1 MGTMTSTTDFDQ
13 AARSFLDLVA
23 EVRPEQWG
31 DPALGSWD
39 VRSLVGHTAR
49 AISTVETYLL
59 AEPAPAVT
67 VPNAEAY
74 YTEVLQTY
82 TDNDSIAARG
92 VEAGKALNENSGEV
106 FAATLDR
113 VLALIESNGPDRVVA
128 IGTIGI
134 PLHEYLRTRVF
145 ELVVHGMDI
154 ARASGQQHGIPS
166 EVVAN
171 TAELAARVAVR
182 GGNGEDIL
190 FALTG
195 RRPLPPRFSIL

>member
-1 MGTMTSTTDFDQ
+1 MKRPSSTAGAGRIAVIPPSWQPPSATMGTMTSTTDFDQ

-59 AEPAPAVT
+59 AEPAPAVS

-82 TDNDSIAARG
+82 TDNDSMAARG
-92 VEAGKALNENSGEV
+92 V
-106 FAATLDR
+106 
-113 VLALIESNGPDRVVA
+113 
-128 IGTIGI
+128 
-134 PLHEYLRTRVF
+134 
-145 ELVVHGMDI
+145 
-154 ARASGQQHGIPS
+154 
-166 EVVAN
+166 
-171 TAELAARVAVR
+171 
-182 GGNGEDIL
+182 
-190 FALTG
+190 
-195 RRPLPPRFSIL
+195 